1 MVIDQAF
8 RNEGFYFIYLL
19 IYLFMYFMKAFKT
32 LPVRPS
38 IIHMSFQFVFDLL
51 EPVMFIFE
59 AMSNSH
65 PIAAV
70 ILITISLYLSNI
82 KHIAED
88 S

>member
-1 MVIDQAF
+1 M
-8 RNEGFYFIYLL
+8 R
-19 IYLFMYFMKAFKT
+19 AFKT

-65 PIAAV
+65 PIAAE
-70 ILITISLYLSNI
+70 SF
-82 KHIAED
+82 
-88 S
+88 